1 MNCTTK
7 MIPYRSERI
16 LVLDVHPL
24 RFGFVAME
32 GPHCVLDWGVR
43 SFRRGVNAVKV
54 PMSKKLELLIDEYDP
69 KMIVVGDS
77 NPRVLQRMKTIATLA
92 ANRHLPMFIVKQETI
107 RTAFPDSL
115 QNKHQIAQTLGDCY
129 RELSP
134 IVPPKR
140 KSWKPEH
147 YRMDIF
153 NAAALGF
160 AYFAKKHGA

>member
-1 MNCTTK
+1 MT
-7 MIPYRSERI
+7 PYRSERI

-24 RFGFVAME
+24 RFGFVALE

-54 PMSKKLELLIDEYDP
+54 PMSKKLELLLDEYDP
-69 KMIVVGDS
+69 KVIVVGES
-77 NPRVLQRMKTIATLA
+77 TPRVSRRMKTIAKLA
-92 ANRHLPMFIVKQETI
+92 ANRHLPMFIVKRETI
-107 RTAFPDSL
+107 RIPFPHSI
-115 QNKHQIAQTLGDCY
+115 QNKHQIAQALGDRY
-129 RELSP
+129 PELSP

-153 NAAALGF
+153 NAAALGV
-160 AYFAKKHGA
+160 AYFASEHAG